1 MASQWLKAR
10 QTKYAAYAAT
20 YVLVV
25 IAVIVVVNV
34 LADRYNK
41 SYDATANKRYSL
53 SEQTAKIVK
62 GLKQDATI
70 TYFNQSTRFR
80 DGKDLLEE
88 YKNLSPKVKVDYVDP
103 DKDPQRARE
112 AGIRNFGT
120 AVVQIGD
127 KKEEAKSMTEEGVT
141 GAFIR
146 DLKSNS
152 RTVCFVTGSGEHQID
167 DSDREGFSQF
177 KQLLGKDNYEAKS
190 IDFLQKP
197 EVPGDCTTLV
207 VAGPTRNYVQPEVDA
222 LKKYVEDGGRAF
234 FMLDPP
240 LKMGRSDIA
249 DNDALTSLLQ
259 SWGITVDKDLILDLS
274 PVGQIF
280 GLGPQVALV
289 SNYSAQPIVSEIKR
303 TATGFPLAR
312 SIQIKNGDKTTVE
325 KLFDSSTSSLATTNL
340 SSDRISVQDPNNKKG
355 PLTMAAAGTYNTGKQ
370 NSQGRFV
377 VIGSSGWAANRF
389 LDFNGNSDLALNAVN
404 WLASDEDLI
413 SIRPKPPEN
422 RRVSMTQ
429 RQFNAVLVT
438 SQFILP
444 LVVVV
449 AGFGVWWKRR

>member
-1 MASQWLKAR
+1 MANQWVKAR

-20 YVLVV
+20 YILVV

-80 DGKDLLEE
+80 EGKDLLEE
-88 YKNLSPKVKVDYVDP
+88 YKNLSPKVKVEYVDP

-120 AVVQIGD
+120 AIVRIGD
-127 KKEEAKSMTEEGVT
+127 KKEEAKSITEEGIT

-152 RTVCFVTGSGEHQID
+152 RTICFVTGSGEHQID

-177 KQLLGKDNYEAKS
+177 KQLLGKDDYETKTV
-190 IDFLQKP
+190 DLLQKP
-197 EVPGDCTTLV
+197 EVPSDCTTLV

-259 SWGITVDKDLILDLS
+259 SWGVTVDKDLILDLS

-289 SNYSAQPIVSEIKR
+289 SNYSSQPIVSEIKR

-312 SIQIKNGDKTTVE
+312 SIQIKNGDKTNVE

-355 PLTMAAAGTYNTGKQ
+355 PLTMAAAGTYNTGKP

-377 VIGSSGWAANRF
+377 VIGNSGWAANRF

-413 SIRPKPPEN
+413 SIRPKAPEN

-444 LVVVV
+444 LIVVV